1 MSAQKKQNTPK
12 KHPIILKFKH
22 FVFAVL
28 LVVVVLI
35 IFLFTGTSF
44 SKISEYRRQQGLQP
58 FYDTAVFSEY
68 GTPGELLRTEKLET
82 SLKQGSAQR
91 ILYRS
96 QKADSSPTISSG
108 MIFIPNKPTD
118 KPRPVVAWAHG
129 TVGMGRECA
138 PSRSSNPL
146 NAIAFVDQMLARGW
160 IVVATDY
167 AGLGTEGTQAYLVG
181 GDESRDVIN
190 SVRAATNL
198 PDANAS
204 KNYAVWGHSQGGH
217 SALFTAKESSSYAP
231 ELALAG
237 TIASAPASQLP
248 ELLSI
253 SSDLLNWVIGSQVL
267 VSWPANFPEVTTE
280 SITTAIGNKTYRG
293 IANQCITNELF
304 EAIARN
310 EIKQELFKTNPLNDP
325 AWKRIAKEQ
334 TAPIPDSSQPVLIA
348 ESLSDK
354 IIAPDVTAL
363 YIQNACKAKANVQT
377 IWVNNVAHM
386 KLPNTIAPQAI
397 DWIAD
402 RFAGK
407 PNSSSCDQQLPIA
420 PARQIP

>member
-1 MSAQKKQNTPK
+1 VNLPERLQEAKLRSKK
-12 KHPIILKFKH
+12 
-22 FVFAVL
+22 L
-28 LVVVVLI
+28 L
-35 IFLFTGTSF
+35 GN
-44 SKISEYRRQQGLQP
+44 
-58 FYDTAVFSEY
+58 
-68 GTPGELLRTEKLET
+68 ELATL
-82 SLKQGSAQR
+82 
-91 ILYRS
+91 
-96 QKADSSPTISSG
+96 
-108 MIFIPNKPTD
+108 
-118 KPRPVVAWAHG
+118 V
-129 TVGMGRECA
+129 
-138 PSRSSNPL
+138 PSRLAEAWVSQEPALQRTAADVPDKALHKLAEALSSS
-146 NAIAFVDQMLARGW
+146 
-160 IVVATDY
+160 
-167 AGLGTEGTQAYLVG
+167 AGLGCLSQLFLIR
-181 GDESRDVIN
+181 SN
-190 SVRAATNL
+190 SLERKLPFLQRKAA
-198 PDANAS
+198 
-204 KNYAVWGHSQGGH
+204 
-217 SALFTAKESSSYAP
+217 ALE
-231 ELALAG
+231 
-237 TIASAPASQLP
+237 ISAPASQLP

-325 AWKRIAKEQ
+325 AWKKIAKEQ
-334 TAPIPDSSQPVLIA
+334 TAPIPDSSQPVLVA